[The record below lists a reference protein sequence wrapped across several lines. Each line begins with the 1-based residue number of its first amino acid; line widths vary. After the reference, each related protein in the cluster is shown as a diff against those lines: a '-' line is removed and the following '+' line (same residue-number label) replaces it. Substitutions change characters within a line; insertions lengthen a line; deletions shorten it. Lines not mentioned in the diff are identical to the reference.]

1 MYLLCLWLFTFCVF
15 VSLVWELTT
24 KVEICRSL
32 PKTSRFWPLWW
43 PWRKL
48 PWRSWKKLQELPW
61 PKFLNS
67 LVWHGQRSCT
77 GWWCFG
83 TGNLLGV
90 VWLPQSLIKNY
101 EISNRLKVV
110 WRNGIWINEVLF
122 VLLVFNVDVYLQ
134 TFYLLW
140 RSSVTWFSLTFCV
153 RNQTQMM
160 PKMQTLWPSQ
170 IVLLV
175 TSLYKPLRPFGKGTA
190 PVMGL
195 TNHSCKL
202 LTNWDDPPS
211 NGSKWHQIYQ
221 RKSKW

>member
-1 MYLLCLWLFTFCVF
+1 MTFYILCEYHLFE
-15 VSLVWELTT
+15 SLT
-24 KVEICRSL
+24 KVEICCSL
-32 PKTSRFWPLWW
+32 PILERFWPLWW

-67 LVWHGQRSCT
+67 LVWHGQRSCA

-101 EISNRLKVV
+101 EINNRLKVV
-110 WRNGIWINEVLF
+110 WRNGIWIHEVLF
-122 VLLVFNVDVYLQ
+122 VLLFLNVDVLFANILPVVRIYCQ
-134 TFYLLW
+134 
-140 RSSVTWFSLTFCV
+140 FSLTFYV

-160 PKMQTLWPSQ
+160 PKMQRLWPSQ

-190 PVMGL
+190 PVMGQ

-202 LTNWDDPPS
+202 LT
-211 NGSKWHQIYQ
+211 Y
-221 RKSKW
+221 